1 MQIKTVC
8 VLITLLGNAVA
19 CAQSPSSGVY
29 RIYEYCRKE
38 KTDPTV
44 VALIKKLGLEDAG
57 GGGEYYKYYQPG
69 LSTDYKLISMRI
81 NPQPTLSDIQGFS
94 IHWKKPG
101 LTYEEIQQLVGLSLP
116 PRGSKE
122 IHSSEDG
129 SESRYS
135 LLEYK
140 YSNGLPTLDEVAI
153 LCTKNSYDTCTQID
167 IHCFPFVHPD

>member
-57 GGGEYYKYYQPG
+57 GGGEYYKYYQPQ
-69 LSTDYKLISMRI
+69 SRTDYKLVSVTI
-81 NPQPTLSDIQGFS
+81 NPQPTLNDIQGFS
-94 IHWKKPG
+94 ISWKKPG
-101 LTYEEIQQLVGLSLP
+101 LTYEEIQQLVGFALP
-116 PRGSKE
+116 PRGAKE
-122 IHSSEDG
+122 LHVG
-129 SESRYS
+129 GLNFESRYRVTG
-135 LLEYK
+135 YK
-140 YSNGLPTLDEVAI
+140 YDDKLPALSDITVICE
-153 LCTKNSYDTCTQID
+153 KNSYDACTQID
-167 IHCFPFVHPD
+167 IDCFEFVHPD